1 MRKGLAAAGLVVA
14 LCASSALAGIPSFQI
29 SIGVRETAQGG
40 GPDVGIGNNGGTLG
54 GIEWLNLDGAT
65 LPFDGAW
72 HQFSFDMDQVTATA
86 FAGAT
91 ANSILEGAYGVLE
104 HIRIRNIDGV
114 TSPIALWVDEV
125 ANTTQTL
132 PFPPSTTT
140 FGSFE
145 APRNVGDETIFQ
157 EPRFSGSTAAF
168 LDLLP
173 NTTLVAN
180 DQAHSG
186 VQSDKAQFRFI
197 NSTPTNW
204 LRLTTFHTG
213 VNFTGGNPM
222 IRFDQNS
229 VVSFWLK
236 ATPEPTSLA
245 LLALGGLVAL
255 RRRS

>member
-1 MRKGLAAAGLVVA
+1 LVVA

-29 SIGVRETAQGG
+29 SIGVRETAAGG
-40 GPDVGIGNNGGTLG
+40 GADVGIGNNGGTAG
-54 GIEWLNLDGAT
+54 GIEWLNLDGAS

-72 HQFSFDMDQVTATA
+72 HQFSFTMATATATA

-91 ANSILEGAYGVLE
+91 ANSVLDGAYGVLE

-114 TSPIALWVDEV
+114 TSPIALWVDDV
-125 ANTTQTL
+125 ANTIDPPGL
-132 PFPPSTTT
+132 PPPSTTT

-145 APRNVGDETIFQ
+145 APRVVGDETIFQ

-180 DQAHSG
+180 DQAQSG

-204 LRLTTFHTG
+204 LRLTTFQTG
-213 VNFTGGNPM
+213 ANFTGGNPM
-222 IRFDQNS
+222 IRFDQSS